1 MGKGALVWQGNI
13 SVLRSQPPTNTN
25 TCTSPDL
32 NQIEEKINQI
42 SFMLQENHWF
52 LQFCCRKTSDLP
64 LTNSCKW
71 EKKILWLFP
80 LCSRRKTID
89 LHYFSISRSTN
100 AEEWCI
106 KAMIHKTEPLIQ
118 YCFFYSVIFVSL
130 VGRFFSLA
138 DIICLFVTRA
148 KLIEGL
154 PRSLTSFKLFPLKA
168 YVRLFW

>member
-1 MGKGALVWQGNI
+1 
-13 SVLRSQPPTNTN
+13 
-25 TCTSPDL
+25 
-32 NQIEEKINQI
+32 
-42 SFMLQENHWF
+42 MLQENYWF
-52 LQFCCRKTSDLP
+52 LQFRCMKTTDLP

-130 VGRFFSLA
+130 VPRFFFHSLISFVCLWRGKNGLRGFLLQ
-138 DIICLFVTRA
+138 IISSESICSTLLIITINAVNRASSGKKYDLFSA
-148 KLIEGL
+148 
-154 PRSLTSFKLFPLKA
+154 LFGP
-168 YVRLFW
+168 F

>member
-1 MGKGALVWQGNI
+1 
-13 SVLRSQPPTNTN
+13 
-25 TCTSPDL
+25 
-32 NQIEEKINQI
+32 
-42 SFMLQENHWF
+42 MLQENHWF
-52 LQFCCRKTSDLP
+52 LRSFCCRKTTDLP

-130 VGRFFSLA
+130 VVRFAFFSLA
-138 DIICLFVTRA
+138 DIICLSVNEEGKIDWGA
-148 KLIEGL
+148 SSKPDLIQIISSESICSTFLIITMNAVNHASSG
-154 PRSLTSFKLFPLKA
+154 KKYDLFSA
-168 YVRLFW
+168 LFGPF